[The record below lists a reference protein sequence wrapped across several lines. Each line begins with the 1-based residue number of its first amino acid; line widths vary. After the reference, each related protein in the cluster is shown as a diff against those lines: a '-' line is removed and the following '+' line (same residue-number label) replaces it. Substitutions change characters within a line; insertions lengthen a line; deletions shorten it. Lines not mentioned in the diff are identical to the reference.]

1 MTITTVSASARSGGV
16 INSASGGFTS
26 DGNITILNLGFAP
39 SMVRVINETDAIIWD
54 KLGGEAAA
62 NCMKTDTAVALSTSS
77 DIVIN
82 SDGTVSLSATVVGT
96 SKAIRWYA
104 SV

>member
-1 MTITTVSASARSGGV
+1 MATTTVQASARSGGV
-16 INSASGGFTS
+16 INTASGAFTS
-26 DGNITILNLGFAP
+26 DGNATILNLGFAP
-39 SMVRVINETDAIIWD
+39 NCIRVINETDAIIWD
-54 KLGGEAAA
+54 KMSGEAAA

-82 SDGTVSLSATVVGT
+82 TDGTVTLSATVVGT
-96 SKAIRWYA
+96 TKAIRWWA